1 MCGDA
6 NVRPA
11 RKGQMTRMHQVEAL
25 WMARTAEAVGVLRK
39 IREYG
44 GYVLVDIDGG
54 IHVHRAGRVP
64 RKLMIGLAWYKHEAV
79 RVLVEGLHEPR

>member
-1 MCGDA
+1 
-6 NVRPA
+6 
-11 RKGQMTRMHQVEAL
+11 MTRMHQVEAL
-25 WMARTAEAVGVLRK
+25 WLARTLEAVAVLRK

>member
-1 MCGDA
+1 
-6 NVRPA
+6 
-11 RKGQMTRMHQVEAL
+11 MTRMHQVEAL
-25 WMARTAEAVGVLRK
+25 WLARTLEAVAVLRK

-64 RKLMIGLAWYKHEAV
+64 CKLMIGLAWYKHEAV
-79 RVLVEGLHEPR
+79 QVLVEGLHEPT